1 MKIYSISI
9 WQILMHTAVNF
20 GYITLST
27 FSLFKVWLALGTQA
41 IMVGLNT
48 LIWGCF
54 YAFMI
59 YCIVHTGHFTK
70 KEVCRV
76 HICCFSSSNPV
87 PYKGTDDSKSSSQN
101 LQP

>member
-1 MKIYSISI
+1 
-9 WQILMHTAVNF
+9 MHTAINF

-59 YCIVHTGHFTK
+59 YCVVHMGHFTK
-70 KEVCRV
+70 KEVRMGQNR
-76 HICCFSSSNPV
+76 CCFYRISFSI
-87 PYKGTDDSKSSSQN
+87 
-101 LQP
+101 LRH

>member
-1 MKIYSISI
+1 
-9 WQILMHTAVNF
+9 MHMAVNF

-59 YCIVHTGHFTK
+59 YSIVHMGHFTK
-70 KEVCRV
+70 KEVFMV
-76 HICCFSSSNPV
+76 KICLLSYQISVYS
-87 PYKGTDDSKSSSQN
+87 
-101 LQP
+101 